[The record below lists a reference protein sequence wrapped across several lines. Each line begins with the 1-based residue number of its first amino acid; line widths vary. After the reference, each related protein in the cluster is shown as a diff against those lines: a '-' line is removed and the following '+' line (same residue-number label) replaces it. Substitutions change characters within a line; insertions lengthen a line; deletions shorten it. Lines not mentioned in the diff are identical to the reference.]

1 MKFKLF
7 TFLAFFSTFC
17 LAQVPTITSFSPM
30 SAEVGETVTI
40 TGTNFG
46 TSVIDN
52 AVFFGG
58 IKAQVSSASNNT
70 IVVIVP
76 QTESRSKIQVV
87 NTASNLSIISSL
99 YFSIKNGV
107 GAVTTDMLSLVPV
120 TADMNNVFNLGAE
133 QNFGFADF
141 DSDGKIEIVTT
152 SGFSLKILE
161 NINSSLNVSKS
172 IINLS
177 GGTSDRSYNTLLA
190 DFNND
195 GLIDIMNAKGGGSG
209 GGWVHQNSTSSSI
222 SFSSAVTLNPG
233 SSWGFNAYDSEIGD
247 LNKDGKIDI
256 IGAYWL
262 ADISDFTL
270 NSSAGGVYSSIS
282 QGDGQAQYSSMG
294 YVDLVPGV
302 SLGNTVTKIET
313 ADFNNDG
320 YVDYAVSGSAGF
332 WIVLNSTTTPGS
344 SSISLSPSSNFN
356 LNAKFIST
364 SDLDDDGDLDIVA
377 ATDGGLINILKND
390 GFGVFTMS
398 ASTIQT
404 KGFQLADFNGDGKDD
419 LISFKNT
426 SGGYVYYS
434 NNSTSGQ
441 PSFDVNSEVTL
452 VSSGASTG
460 QFKIADITG
469 DGEFEIIASNGAT
482 LNIYSYIPQPSIS
495 LTESLTSFVSCA
507 GVTSSQSFTVSG
519 FNLTADISIAAL
531 TGYEYSLDDNTY
543 SSTLTLTPT
552 SGAVASTTVY
562 VRLTGATAG
571 NPSGNITFSSTGATS
586 QTVAVS
592 GTVNETTEP
601 LTNTSISY
609 CIGDSVSVLE
619 ATESTGH
626 TLQWYTVAT
635 GGTASATAPTP
646 TTTSA
651 GTTTYYVSQVN
662 DTTGCESDRAAIDV
676 TVNALPSLP
685 TVTDIS
691 YCEGETASALTATA
705 ATGHT
710 LQWYTAA
717 TGGTAET
724 SITPST
730 TSTGTTTYYVSQVN
744 DTTGCESDREE
755 ITVTVNALPSSPT
768 VSDISYC
775 EGETASA
782 LTATAATGH
791 SLLWYTAVTGGTASS
806 TAPTPITT
814 SVGTT
819 KYYVSQKSESEEVS
833 TGNSQFSYQEQVG
846 SRAQRIGQTF
856 RVTQSQILTSI
867 TIKLTSWTT
876 PIYLKVYDDVGGN
889 LLGTSDN
896 AYTFGYN
903 PQEVVYT
910 FNDTAITLNENQTYY
925 FEVQANDYNQNVYQ
939 TPSNSYNLGA
949 RYDNGVLKTNDVLFN
964 LIGQTIASPCES
976 EREEITVTVNA
987 LPSSPTV
994 SDISYCEG
1002 ETASALTATAA
1013 TGHSLLWY
1021 TSATG
1026 GTASSTAPTPTTTSA
1041 GTTTYYV
1048 SQKNETTGCES
1059 DRASITVTVND
1070 ASPLPAVSDVL
1081 YCLDETATAL
1091 TATAADGYSLQWY
1104 TEETGGTASTTAPTP
1119 VTSSAGSTTYYV
1131 SQKEDVEVI
1140 EIKNSRGSL
1149 SSNYISTSGSVGQTF
1164 TASDNFTLRKLIVR
1178 NYTFSGAVTITAKIY
1193 DSPSKTTLLGQGDSD
1208 YLESGGTANSPVFN
1222 FNNSNIS
1229 LNAGSV
1235 YYYELTKTGSG
1246 SIRFYDGNAIAGD
1259 LYLNGVLQ
1267 SGSDMYFELT
1277 GNTISNSC
1285 ESGRAAIDVIVNDTP
1300 SSPTVTDISYCEGDT
1315 ASALTATAATGHT
1328 LQWYTAATGGT
1339 ASSTA
1344 PTPTTTS
1351 AGTTTYYV
1359 SQKNETTGCESDRAS
1374 ITVTV
1379 NDASPLPA
1387 VSDVLYCLDE
1397 TATALTATAADGYSL
1412 QWYTEETGGTASTT
1426 PPTPDTSSAGSTTY
1440 YVSQKEDVEVIEI
1453 KNSRGSLSSNYIS
1466 TSGSVGQTFTA
1477 SDNFTLRKLI
1487 VRNYT
1492 FSGAVTITA
1501 KIYDSPSKT
1510 TLLGQG
1516 DSDYLESGGTANS
1529 PVFNFN
1535 NSNISLNAGSVY
1547 YYELTKTGSGS
1558 IRFYDGNA
1566 IAGDLYLNGVLQ
1578 SGSDMYFELTG
1589 NTISNSCESP
1599 RAEIDVIVEDALTPP
1614 IVGNTVIQTFTTVGP
1629 TTWVVPSGVTTVD
1642 YLVVGGGGGGG
1653 NGFDTGGGGGGA
1665 GGMVLSG
1672 SLNVVAGQ
1680 SYNITVGQGGS
1691 GGQDIRSNRSGQA
1704 GNSSVFHTITAFG
1717 GLAGGG
1723 SRTGGTGNG
1732 GAAQIANSNAPI
1744 GGAGGGNA
1752 SSRVRGSGGG
1762 GGGATGNGS
1771 NGSSS
1776 SGGNGGSGFS
1786 SSLSGDVVIYGTGG
1800 NGARGNANTT
1810 GIDGTPNTGN
1820 GGGGGGARSNS
1831 SRPGGDGATGIVIL
1845 TYPANTSFEYCVGE
1859 TASAL
1864 TATPATGNILQWYTE
1879 ATGGIAS
1886 TTAPTPDTSSVGTT
1900 TYYVSQK
1907 NSNGCESSRV
1917 SIQVTVNP
1925 TPVISGDTS
1934 VAAGESITLS
1944 ATTDPATSNAWVS
1957 SNPTNAT
1964 VDTNGEVS
1972 GLVQGNTVITYTN
1985 ANGCSVDYP
1994 ITITVGTT
2002 QDPVLT
2008 LPATD
2013 TTGATTLQV
2022 DYTLP
2027 EAPLSG
2033 SVTLTF
2039 SPTDGNTATVW
2050 TMSDATSATFNYE
2063 VGSDPTIITN
2073 VVSGAALSF
2082 TTYNVTI
2089 SYQDA
2094 FSNPLASTTN
2104 TNIQTLAPP
2113 AITLSQADYNGVIN
2127 VALTA
2132 ISTTNS
2138 GGTITSYA
2146 ISPALPS
2153 GLSFDTSTGAITG
2166 TPTVALVQTQFT
2178 ITATNAAGSGTVN
2191 FNLFIDI
2198 DTDNDGEGD
2207 ASDDD
2212 IDGDGIPNDEDAD
2225 VDGDGTIDNG
2235 DDTDGDGINDAS
2247 DDDIDGDGIP
2257 NDEDADVDGDG
2268 TIDNG
2273 DDTDGDGINDASDDD
2288 IDGDGIPNDEDA
2300 DVDGDGTIDNGDDTD
2315 GDGINDAS
2323 DDDIDGDGIPNE
2335 EDADV
2340 DGDGTN
2346 DNGDDT
2352 DGDGIND
2359 ASDDDID
2366 GDGIPN
2372 DEDADPD
2379 GDGTNDNGDDTD
2391 GDGINDAS
2399 DDDIDG
2405 DGINNDEDVDIDG
2418 DGTNDN
2424 GDDTDGDGINDTSD
2438 DDIDGDGIPNDEDVD
2453 VDGDGTNDNGDDTD
2467 GDGINDESD
2476 DDIDGDG
2483 IPNEED
2489 VDPDG
2494 DGTNDNGEDTD
2505 GDGINDASDDDID
2518 GDGIP
2523 NDEDVDVDG
2532 DGTNDN
2538 GEDTDGDGIN
2548 DASDDDIDGDGINNN
2563 EDADIDGDGVN
2574 DNGDDTDADGINDEN
2589 DLDDDNDGTL
2599 DINDAFPLDP
2609 EEDTDTDGDGTGDNA
2624 DTDDDGDG
2632 QLDVNEIAC
2641 GSDPLDSS
2649 SLATD
2654 TDGDTLPDCV
2664 DSDIDN
2670 DGINNDSDADINGD
2684 GLNDNGTD
2692 NDNDG
2697 VNDATDTD
2705 DDNDGVN
2712 DDQDNCPLAYNPL
2725 QEDRDGDGLG
2735 DVCDT
2740 VEINISEAVTPN
2752 GDGINDTWMIHNIE
2766 NYPNNQV
2773 FIYNRYGEEVYRKK
2787 GYLNTWSGRKQGNTG
2802 KALPDNTAYFY
2813 QLDLDG
2819 NGTIDYKGWIYK
2831 TK

>member
-1 MKFKLF
+1 MKIMLLKKYLF
-7 TFLAFFSTFC
+7 IAVFLLIGNIYSQQGKVLIIGDHSISNPYLLDVYNKISNIGVFEEVDVVDLSQGEPALSTLLNYDAVLVWGHDGNLGSVFGDALANYIDEGGGVVNALFSTAYSNSNRSQGIRGRFQSDKYF
-17 LAQVPTITSFSPM
+17 LIESTSQGSNSGFIKVLPNHEILEGVNNFTPSSFS
-30 SAEVGETVTI
+30 SSGS
-40 TGTNFG
+40 
-46 TSVIDN
+46 SVI
-52 AVFFGG
+52 
-58 IKAQVSSASNNT
+58 NNST
-70 IVVIVP
+70 VVA
-76 QTESRSKIQVV
+76 TWSD
-87 NTASNLSIISSL
+87 
-99 YFSIKNGV
+99 
-107 GAVTTDMLSLVPV
+107 GAPLI
-120 TADMNNVFNLGAE
+120 VFNDNIGLSGARRVDL
-133 QNFGFADF
+133 DF
-141 DSDGKIEIVTT
+141 FPPSSDVGRSAFWNSSTD
-152 SGFSLKILE
+152 GLKILTNSLE
-161 NINSSLNVSKS
+161 YVGNPIRTSPDAACFSNPSMEFSVTSDNVSSINWDFGDNIGVSTQLEPTYTYSSAGSFIVIANITFNDNSSKTYSKS
-172 IINLS
+172 VSVDAVPTTADAGLDQTICSGTTATLNGNVITSGNGIWTVTSGPNTPTIASSSDPTSTVSNLVNGTYVFRWTSSNGACESSYDEVLISIGEQNAGLLSGTQNLCLSQSTQLNSTVS
-177 GGTSDRSYNTLLA
+177 GGTWSSSNSSIAQVDSST
-190 DFNND
+190 
-195 GLIDIMNAKGGGSG
+195 GLVTAGAQSGTATITYTVLGSG
-209 GGWVHQNSTSSSI
+209 GCSNGSTTI
-222 SFSSAVTLNPG
+222 AITVN
-233 SSWGFNAYDSEIGD
+233 D
-247 LNKDGKIDI
+247 
-256 IGAYWL
+256 
-262 ADISDFTL
+262 
-270 NSSAGGVYSSIS
+270 
-282 QGDGQAQYSSMG
+282 
-294 YVDLVPGV
+294 VP
-302 SLGNTVTKIET
+302 SLPTVT
-313 ADFNNDG
+313 D
-320 YVDYAVSGSAGF
+320 
-332 WIVLNSTTTPGS
+332 
-344 SSISLSPSSNFN
+344 
-356 LNAKFIST
+356 
-364 SDLDDDGDLDIVA
+364 
-377 ATDGGLINILKND
+377 
-390 GFGVFTMS
+390 
-398 ASTIQT
+398 
-404 KGFQLADFNGDGKDD
+404 
-419 LISFKNT
+419 
-426 SGGYVYYS
+426 
-434 NNSTSGQ
+434 
-441 PSFDVNSEVTL
+441 
-452 VSSGASTG
+452 
-460 QFKIADITG
+460 
-469 DGEFEIIASNGAT
+469 
-482 LNIYSYIPQPSIS
+482 
-495 LTESLTSFVSCA
+495 
-507 GVTSSQSFTVSG
+507 
-519 FNLTADISIAAL
+519 
-531 TGYEYSLDDNTY
+531 
-543 SSTLTLTPT
+543 
-552 SGAVASTTVY
+552 
-562 VRLTGATAG
+562 
-571 NPSGNITFSSTGATS
+571 
-586 QTVAVS
+586 
-592 GTVNETTEP
+592 
-601 LTNTSISY
+601 ISY
-609 CIGDSVSVLE
+609 CEGETASALT
-619 ATESTGH
+619 ATAATGH
-626 TLQWYTVAT
+626 SLLWYTAAT
-635 GGTASATAPTP
+635 GGTASSTAPTP
-646 TTTSA
+646 IATSA

-676 TVNALPSLP
+676 TVSSPPNAGSNGSLSICAGETVTASQLIEVINPGLSLSSPSNGATGGTGNGFFFEIEAVTGITINTLDVDLSANSNSIKVYYKTGTWSTYETNSSAWTLAGEATNVINQYGLVPLNLNLGITLAQGDIVSLYVVSNDRIISYSGGVSSNQVVSENSNLKLYSGKGQFGVFSGNTYSPRKFNGSIGYSLGNGPFDTSGSWSPALDGEGTYTYTVQSSSSCSDSTSTVVVSEINTITP
-685 TVTDIS
+685 TVSDVS
-691 YCEGETASALTATA
+691 YCEGETAIALTATA

-710 LQWYTAA
+710 LQWYTVA

-730 TSTGTTTYYVSQVN
+730 TSAGTTTYYVSQVN
-744 DTTGCESDREE
+744 DTTGCESDR
-755 ITVTVNALPSSPT
+755 
-768 VSDISYC
+768 
-775 EGETASA
+775 
-782 LTATAATGH
+782 AA
-791 SLLWYTAVTGGTASS
+791 
-806 TAPTPITT
+806 
-814 SVGTT
+814 
-819 KYYVSQKSESEEVS
+819 
-833 TGNSQFSYQEQVG
+833 
-846 SRAQRIGQTF
+846 
-856 RVTQSQILTSI
+856 
-867 TIKLTSWTT
+867 
-876 PIYLKVYDDVGGN
+876 
-889 LLGTSDN
+889 
-896 AYTFGYN
+896 
-903 PQEVVYT
+903 
-910 FNDTAITLNENQTYY
+910 
-925 FEVQANDYNQNVYQ
+925 
-939 TPSNSYNLGA
+939 
-949 RYDNGVLKTNDVLFN
+949 
-964 LIGQTIASPCES
+964 
-976 EREEITVTVNA
+976 
-987 LPSSPTV
+987 
-994 SDISYCEG
+994 
-1002 ETASALTATAA
+1002 
-1013 TGHSLLWY
+1013 
-1021 TSATG
+1021 
-1026 GTASSTAPTPTTTSA
+1026 
-1041 GTTTYYV
+1041 
-1048 SQKNETTGCES
+1048 
-1059 DRASITVTVND
+1059 
-1070 ASPLPAVSDVL
+1070 
-1081 YCLDETATAL
+1081 
-1091 TATAADGYSLQWY
+1091 
-1104 TEETGGTASTTAPTP
+1104 
-1119 VTSSAGSTTYYV
+1119 
-1131 SQKEDVEVI
+1131 
-1140 EIKNSRGSL
+1140 
-1149 SSNYISTSGSVGQTF
+1149 
-1164 TASDNFTLRKLIVR
+1164 
-1178 NYTFSGAVTITAKIY
+1178 
-1193 DSPSKTTLLGQGDSD
+1193 
-1208 YLESGGTANSPVFN
+1208 
-1222 FNNSNIS
+1222 
-1229 LNAGSV
+1229 
-1235 YYYELTKTGSG
+1235 
-1246 SIRFYDGNAIAGD
+1246 
-1259 LYLNGVLQ
+1259 
-1267 SGSDMYFELT
+1267 
-1277 GNTISNSC
+1277 
-1285 ESGRAAIDVIVNDTP
+1285 
-1300 SSPTVTDISYCEGDT
+1300 
-1315 ASALTATAATGHT
+1315 
-1328 LQWYTAATGGT
+1328 
-1339 ASSTA
+1339 
-1344 PTPTTTS
+1344 
-1351 AGTTTYYV
+1351 
-1359 SQKNETTGCESDRAS
+1359 
-1374 ITVTV
+1374 
-1379 NDASPLPA
+1379 
-1387 VSDVLYCLDE
+1387 
-1397 TATALTATAADGYSL
+1397 
-1412 QWYTEETGGTASTT
+1412 
-1426 PPTPDTSSAGSTTY
+1426 
-1440 YVSQKEDVEVIEI
+1440 
-1453 KNSRGSLSSNYIS
+1453 
-1466 TSGSVGQTFTA
+1466 
-1477 SDNFTLRKLI
+1477 
-1487 VRNYT
+1487 
-1492 FSGAVTITA
+1492 
-1501 KIYDSPSKT
+1501 
-1510 TLLGQG
+1510 
-1516 DSDYLESGGTANS
+1516 
-1529 PVFNFN
+1529 
-1535 NSNISLNAGSVY
+1535 
-1547 YYELTKTGSGS
+1547 
-1558 IRFYDGNA
+1558 
-1566 IAGDLYLNGVLQ
+1566 
-1578 SGSDMYFELTG
+1578 
-1589 NTISNSCESP
+1589 
-1599 RAEIDVIVEDALTPP
+1599 IDVIVEDALTPP

-1752 SSRVRGSGGG
+1752 SSSVRGSGGG

-1786 SSLSGDVVIYGTGG
+1786 SSLSGGVVIYGTGG

-1810 GIDGTPNTGN
+1810 GIDGASNTGN
-1820 GGGGGGARSNS
+1820 GGGAGGARSNS
-1831 SRPGGDGATGIVIL
+1831 SKPGGDGATGIVIL

-1864 TATPATGNILQWYTE
+1864 TATPATGNTLQWYTE
-1879 ATGGIAS
+1879 ATGGIAI
-1886 TTAPTPDTSSVGTT
+1886 TTAPTPNTSSVGTT

-1925 TPVISGDTS
+1925 TPVISGVTS

-1964 VDTNGEVS
+1964 VDANGEVS

-1985 ANGCSVDYP
+1985 SNGCSVDYP

-2002 QDPVLT
+2002 QDPVLN

-2013 TTGATTLQV
+2013 TTGATTLEV

-2039 SPTDGNTATVW
+2039 SPTDGSTATVW

-2063 VGSDPTIITN
+2063 VGSDPTTITN

-2082 TTYNVTI
+2082 TTYNVKI

-2094 FSNPLASTTN
+2094 FSNPIASITN

-2212 IDGDGIPNDEDAD
+2212 IDGDGIPNDEDVDVDGDGTNDNGEDTDGDGINDANDDDIDGDGIPNDEDVDPDGDGTNDNGDDTDGDGINDANDDDIDGDGIPNEEDVDPDGDGTNDNGDDTDGDGINDANDDDIDGDGIPNDEDAD
-2225 VDGDGTIDNG
+2225 VDGDGTNDNGEDTDGDGINDTSDDDIDGDGINNDEDADPDGDGTNDNGEDTDGDGINDASDDDIDGDGIPNDEDVDPDGDGTNDNG

-2268 TIDNG
+2268 TNDNG
-2273 DDTDGDGINDASDDD
+2273 EDTDGDGINDANDDD
-2288 IDGDGIPNDEDA
+2288 IDGDGIPNDED
-2300 DVDGDGTIDNGDDTD
+2300 VD
-2315 GDGINDAS
+2315 
-2323 DDDIDGDGIPNE
+2323 P
-2335 EDADV
+2335 

-2366 GDGIPN
+2366 GDGINN

-2405 DGINNDEDVDIDG
+2405 DGINNNEDADPDG

-2424 GDDTDGDGINDTSD
+2424 GDDTDGDGINDAND
-2438 DDIDGDGIPNDEDVD
+2438 DDIDGDGIPNEEDVD

-2467 GDGINDESD
+2467 GDGINDASD

-2483 IPNEED
+2483 INNNED
-2489 VDPDG
+2489 ADPDG
-2494 DGTNDNGEDTD
+2494 DGTNDNGDDTD

-2523 NDEDVDVDG
+2523 NDEDVDPDG

-2538 GEDTDGDGIN
+2538 GDDTDGDGIN

-2563 EDADIDGDGVN
+2563 EDADIDGDGTN
-2574 DNGDDTDADGINDEN
+2574 DNGEDNDADGINDEN
-2589 DLDDDNDGTL
+2589 DPDDDNDGTL
-2599 DINDAFPLDP
+2599 DINDAFPLDS

-2752 GDGINDTWMIHNIE
+2752 GDGINDTWMIYNIE

-2787 GYLNTWSGRKQGNTG
+2787 GYLNTWNGRKQGNTG